1 MPSYLKNILI
11 VKIKENYT
19 IKKKK
24 KLLFLFLHD
33 NTKYMP
39 VLISKLN
46 LISN

>member
-24 KLLFLFLHD
+24 ETSFSFF
-33 NTKYMP
+33 T
-39 VLISKLN
+39 
-46 LISN
+46 